1 MNTALNEPEVL
12 CYYTTFKFRWLIIIL
27 EKIFMTTHFH
37 QVYSPGPKVH
47 LV

>member
-1 MNTALNEPEVL
+1 
-12 CYYTTFKFRWLIIIL
+12 
-27 EKIFMTTHFH
+27 MTTHFH